1 MTATAAAPQPP
12 KPAGR
17 LHQRLGLLLLL
28 TGLLG
33 LAASGEL
40 AIEKFRLLENPLYV
54 PPCTLGGA
62 VDCGSVMTSDQ
73 ASAFGFPNPFLG
85 LAGFAGLMMTGLVVT
100 AGARPARWFW
110 LVVEAGMT
118 FAVVFVHWL
127 IFQGLYRVGAL
138 CPFCIAVW
146 VATIPAFW
154 YVTLYNLQPVA
165 VRPNRL
171 GVVARLARENHFIVL
186 TVWLLVVAALVAERF
201 WAPWD
206 SVFV

>member
-1 MTATAAAPQPP
+1 MTTDSVLRD
-12 KPAGR
+12 AGPR
-17 LHQRLGLLLLL
+17 DYRRLGLLLLL

-33 LAASGEL
+33 LAASAEL

-62 VDCGSVMTSDQ
+62 VDCGSVMSSEQ

-85 LAGFAGLMMTGLVVT
+85 LAGFAGVAMTGLAVV

-110 LVVEAGMT
+110 FVVHAGLT

-146 VATIPAFW
+146 IATIPAFW
-154 YVTLYNLQPVA
+154 YVTLHILHPIEERA
-165 VRPNRL
+165 GAL
-171 GVVARLARENHFIVL
+171 GRFAHGARRNHGIVL
-186 TVWLLVVAALVAERF
+186 TLWLMAVVALVAERF
-201 WAPWD
+201 WAPWE
-206 SVFV
+206 SVLG

>member
-1 MTATAAAPQPP
+1 MTPGSTTAAADTS
-12 KPAGR
+12 AR
-17 LHQRLGLLLLL
+17 AYRRLGLLLVL

-33 LAASGEL
+33 LAASAEL

-85 LAGFAGLMMTGLVVT
+85 LAGFAGVVMTGLAVT
-100 AGARPARWFW
+100 SGARPGRWFW
-110 LVVEAGMT
+110 LVVQAGLT
-118 FAVVFVHWL
+118 LAVVFVHWL
-127 IFQGLYRVGAL
+127 VVQGLYRVGAL

-154 YVTLYNLQPVA
+154 YVTLHNLRSTA
-165 VRPNRL
+165 ERAGGL
-171 GVVARLARENHFIVL
+171 GAVARGARANHGIVL
-186 TVWLLVVAALVAERF
+186 TLWLMAIAALVAERF

-206 SVFV
+206 SLFA